1 MYDRY
6 FSCVVFF
13 CLKFYLCLILYF
25 RLAKITGRLLHKEW
39 LHFFSLHN
47 LFRKNDI
54 FRCGNLLFFD
64 IISFFCNFLHKT
76 VYFIAF
82 LAVFFIFFF
91 KIKSRYRHKYYLVG
105 ICVLFSL
112 RLFVCFILKTFQYFV
127 WKLGILYDDNKK
139 KNNKKLNKLIATRF
153 TNVEIFAIVDILI
166 SLFSFILFIQIT

>member
-13 CLKFYLCLILYF
+13 CLKFILCLILYF
-25 RLAKITGRLLHKEW
+25 RLAKITGRLLRIRNDCI
-39 LHFFSLHN
+39 FFHSIIYSEKTISSGAVTFCSSI
-47 LFRKNDI
+47 LF
-54 FRCGNLLFFD
+54 L
-64 IISFFCNFLHKT
+64 FFCNFLHKT

-127 WKLGILYDDNKK
+127 WKLGILYDENEKK
-139 KNNKKLNKLIATRF
+139 QQQN
-153 TNVEIFAIVDILI
+153 
-166 SLFSFILFIQIT
+166 